1 MLRERALSALI
12 FVPVFLGL
20 AWLGG
25 TAFDLFLLIILAIA
39 GFEFSRMLQNSGY
52 KIAYP
57 LMIIAIAALVLPRMF
72 LTAWVEPLAWTLILV
87 LLGAYS
93 LWQYEHGN
101 EKAFI
106 SLGLQ
111 VFGVFFIG
119 VLGAYGVSLNQSQPH
134 GNLWLLVTIALV
146 WLVDAGAYLIG
157 SRFGKRKILPRLSP
171 NKTLEG
177 LIGGTLVGLLSGVL
191 IGWIL
196 RTPLPELGMLN
207 GAGLGLIL
215 GPTAFFG
222 DTLMSLIK
230 RTLAVKDTGSL
241 IPGHGGVL
249 DRLDSMLWAMAV
261 GYYFFMFFG
270 SYKLF
275 RMLLGRP
282 GGLPLPGEYPC
293 KGNPRGYPLKEPD

>member
-1 MLRERALSALI
+1 MLRQRALSALI
-12 FVPVFLGL
+12 FVPLFLGL
-20 AWLGG
+20 VWLGG
-25 TAFDLFLLIILAIA
+25 ITFDLFLLVVLAYA
-39 GFEFSRMLQNSGY
+39 GFEYTRMLHNSGY
-52 KIAYP
+52 KVSYP
-57 LMIIAIAALVLPRMF
+57 LMIAAICMLVLLRIF
-72 LTAWVEPLAWTLILV
+72 LTAWLEPLAWTVILV
-87 LLGAYS
+87 LLGGYS
-93 LWQYEHGN
+93 LWQYEHGD
-101 EKAFI
+101 EQAFI
-106 SLGLQ
+106 CLGLQ

-119 VLGAYGVSLNQSQPH
+119 VLGAYGISLNQSQPH

-146 WLVDAGAYLIG
+146 WLVDTGAYLIG
-157 SRFGKRKILPRLSP
+157 SRFGKRKVAPRLSP
-171 NKTLEG
+171 KKTLEG

-196 RTPLPELGMLN
+196 RKPLPELGMFN
-207 GAGLGLIL
+207 GAVLGFLM

-270 SYKLF
+270 L
-275 RMLLGRP
+275 
-282 GGLPLPGEYPC
+282 
-293 KGNPRGYPLKEPD
+293 

>member
-1 MLRERALSALI
+1 MLRQRALSAMI
-12 FVPVFLGL
+12 FVPLFLGL
-20 AWLGG
+20 VWLGG
-25 TAFDLFLLIILAIA
+25 IAFNLFLLLVLAFA
-39 GFEFSRMLQNSGY
+39 GFEYSRMLQNSGY
-52 KIAYP
+52 KVAYP
-57 LMIIAIAALVLPRMF
+57 LIMSAIGALVLLSMF
-72 LTAWVEPLAWTLILV
+72 ATAWLEPLAWTLILV
-87 LLGAYS
+87 VLGSYS
-93 LWQYEHGN
+93 LWQYEHGDD
-101 EKAFI
+101 KAFI

-119 VLGAYGVSLNQSQPH
+119 VLGAYGISLNQSQPH

-157 SRFGKRKILPRLSP
+157 TRFGKRNILPRLSP
-171 NKTLEG
+171 KKTLEG

-196 RTPLPELGMLN
+196 RKPLPELGMLN

-215 GPTAFFG
+215 GPLAFFG

-230 RTLAVKDTGSL
+230 RSLAVKDTGSL

-261 GYYFFMFFG
+261 GYYFFIIFG
-270 SYKLF
+270 L
-275 RMLLGRP
+275 
-282 GGLPLPGEYPC
+282 
-293 KGNPRGYPLKEPD
+293 

>member
-1 MLRERALSALI
+1 MFRQRALSALI
-12 FVPVFLGL
+12 FVPLFLGL

-25 TAFDLFLLIILAIA
+25 VSFDIFLLVILAYSGYEYA
-39 GFEFSRMLQNSGY
+39 HMLQHSGY
-52 KIAYP
+52 KVYYP
-57 LMIIAIAALVLPRMF
+57 LVIAAVSALVLLRMF
-72 LTAWVEPLAWTLILV
+72 ATGWAEPLAWTLILGV
-87 LLGAYS
+87 LGFYS
-93 LWQYEHGN
+93 LWQYEHGDD
-101 EKAFI
+101 KAFI

-119 VLGAYGVSLNQSQPH
+119 VLGAYGISLNQSQPH

-171 NKTLEG
+171 KKSLEG
-177 LIGGTLVGLLSGVL
+177 LVGGTLVGLLSGVL

-196 RTPLPELGMLN
+196 RKPLPELGMLN
-207 GAGLGLIL
+207 GAGLGLIM
-215 GPTAFFG
+215 GPVAFFG

-230 RTLAVKDTGSL
+230 RSLAVKDTGSL

-261 GYYFFMFFG
+261 GYYFFIIFG
-270 SYKLF
+270 S
-275 RMLLGRP
+275 
-282 GGLPLPGEYPC
+282 
-293 KGNPRGYPLKEPD
+293 

>member
-1 MLRERALSALI
+1 MLRQRALSALI
-12 FVPVFLGL
+12 FVPLFLGL

-25 TAFDLFLLIILAIA
+25 IPFDLFLLAVLGFA
-39 GFEFSRMLQNSGY
+39 GFEYARMLQNFGY
-52 KIAYP
+52 KVFYP
-57 LMIIAIAALVLPRMF
+57 LMIAAIAALVLLRM
-72 LTAWVEPLAWTLILV
+72 LSTGWLEPLAWTVILAV
-87 LLGAYS
+87 LGFYS
-93 LWQYEHGN
+93 LWQYERGDD
-101 EKAFI
+101 KAFI

-119 VLGAYGVSLNQSQPH
+119 VLGAYGISLNQSQPH

-157 SRFGKRKILPRLSP
+157 SRFGKRNILPRLSP
-171 NKTLEG
+171 KKTLEG
-177 LIGGTLVGLLSGVL
+177 LIGGTLVGLFSGVL

-196 RTPLPELGMLN
+196 REPLPELGMVN

-215 GPTAFFG
+215 GPVAFFG

-230 RTLAVKDTGSL
+230 RSLAVKDTGSL

-261 GYYFFMFFG
+261 GYYFFVIFG
-270 SYKLF
+270 L
-275 RMLLGRP
+275 
-282 GGLPLPGEYPC
+282 
-293 KGNPRGYPLKEPD
+293 

>member
-1 MLRERALSALI
+1 MLRQRALSAVI
-12 FVPVFLGL
+12 FVPLFLGL

-25 TAFDLFLLIILAIA
+25 TAFNLFLLLILAFA
-39 GFEFSRMLQNSGY
+39 GFEYSRMLQNSGY
-52 KIAYP
+52 KVAYP
-57 LMIIAIAALVLPRMF
+57 LIIFAVGALVLLRMF
-72 LTAWVEPLAWTLILV
+72 LTAWMEPLAWTVILA
-87 LLGAYS
+87 LLAGYS
-93 LWQYEHGN
+93 FWQYERGDD
-101 EKAFI
+101 KAFV

-119 VLGAYGVSLNQSQPH
+119 VLGSYGISLNQSQPN

-157 SRFGKRKILPRLSP
+157 TRLGKRNILPMLSP
-171 NKTLEG
+171 KKTLEG
-177 LIGGTLVGLLSGVL
+177 LIGGTVVGLLSGVL

-196 RTPLPELGMLN
+196 RKPLPELGMLN

-215 GPTAFFG
+215 GPVAFFG

-230 RTLAVKDTGSL
+230 RSLAVKDTGSL

-261 GYYFFMFFG
+261 GYYFFIIFG
-270 SYKLF
+270 L
-275 RMLLGRP
+275 
-282 GGLPLPGEYPC
+282 
-293 KGNPRGYPLKEPD
+293 

>member
-1 MLRERALSALI
+1 MFRQRALSALI
-12 FVPVFLGL
+12 FVPLFLGL

-25 TAFDLFLLIILAIA
+25 IAFNLFLFAVLAFA
-39 GFEFSRMLQNSGY
+39 GFEYARMLQNAGF
-52 KIAYP
+52 KVAYP
-57 LMIIAIAALVLPRMF
+57 LMMIAIGALVLLRMF
-72 LTAWVEPLAWTLILV
+72 LTAWLEPLAWTVILAV
-87 LLGAYS
+87 LGFYS
-93 LWQYEHGN
+93 LWQYEHGDDR
-101 EKAFI
+101 AFI

-119 VLGAYGVSLNQSQPH
+119 VLGAYGISLNQSQPH

-146 WLVDAGAYLIG
+146 WLVDAGAYFIG
-157 SRFGKRKILPRLSP
+157 TRFGKRNILPRLSP
-171 NKTLEG
+171 KKTLEG

-196 RTPLPELGMLN
+196 RKPLPELGILN

-215 GPTAFFG
+215 GPVAFFG

-261 GYYFFMFFG
+261 GYYFFIIFG
-270 SYKLF
+270 L
-275 RMLLGRP
+275 
-282 GGLPLPGEYPC
+282 
-293 KGNPRGYPLKEPD
+293 

>member
-1 MLRERALSALI
+1 MLRQRALSALI
-12 FVPVFLGL
+12 FVPLFLGL

-25 TAFDLFLLIILAIA
+25 IAFNLFLLLILAFA
-39 GFEFSRMLQNSGY
+39 GFEYSRMLQNSGY
-52 KIAYP
+52 KVTY
-57 LMIIAIAALVLPRMF
+57 LLVIIAISVLVLLRMVS
-72 LTAWVEPLAWTLILV
+72 AVWVEPLAWTVILV
-87 LLGAYS
+87 LLGFYS
-93 LWQYEHGN
+93 LWQYEHGD

-119 VLGAYGVSLNQSQPH
+119 VLGAYGISLNQSQPH

-146 WLVDAGAYLIG
+146 WLVDAGSYLIG
-157 SRFGKRKILPRLSP
+157 SRFGKRNVAPRLSP
-171 NKTLEG
+171 KKTLEG

-196 RTPLPELGMLN
+196 RKPLPALGMLN

-215 GPTAFFG
+215 GPVAFFG

-270 SYKLF
+270 L
-275 RMLLGRP
+275 
-282 GGLPLPGEYPC
+282 
-293 KGNPRGYPLKEPD
+293 

>member
-1 MLRERALSALI
+1 MLRQRVLSALI
-12 FVPVFLGL
+12 FVPLFLGL
-20 AWLGG
+20 VWLGG
-25 TAFDLFLLIILAIA
+25 IYFDFFLLVVLAYA
-39 GFEFSRMLQNSGY
+39 GFEYTRMLHNSGY
-52 KIAYP
+52 KVSYP
-57 LMIIAIAALVLPRMF
+57 LMIAAIGMLVLLRIL
-72 LTAWVEPLAWTLILV
+72 LTAWVEPLAWTVILV
-87 LLGAYS
+87 LLGSYS
-93 LWQYEHGN
+93 LWQYEHGD

-119 VLGAYGVSLNQSQPH
+119 VLGAYGISLNQSQPH

-146 WLVDAGAYLIG
+146 WLVDTGAYLIG
-157 SRFGKRKILPRLSP
+157 TRFGKRNILPRLSP
-171 NKTLEG
+171 KKTLEG
-177 LIGGTLVGLLSGVL
+177 FIGGTSVGLLSGVL

-196 RTPLPELGMLN
+196 RKPLPELGLLN
-207 GAGLGLIL
+207 GAVLGLIM
-215 GPTAFFG
+215 GPIAFFG

-270 SYKLF
+270 S
-275 RMLLGRP
+275 
-282 GGLPLPGEYPC
+282 
-293 KGNPRGYPLKEPD
+293 

>member
-1 MLRERALSALI
+1 MLRQRALSALI
-12 FVPVFLGL
+12 FVPLFLGL

-25 TAFDLFLLIILAIA
+25 IFFNLFLLAVLAFA
-39 GFEFSRMLQNSGY
+39 GFEYARMLQNTGY
-52 KIAYP
+52 KVSYP
-57 LMIIAIAALVLPRMF
+57 LLVAAVAALVLLRMF
-72 LTAWVEPLAWTLILV
+72 LTAWLEPLAWTLILFM
-87 LLGAYS
+87 LAIYS
-93 LWQYEHGN
+93 LWQYERGDN
-101 EKAFI
+101 KAFI

-119 VLGAYGVSLNQSQPH
+119 VLGSYGISLNQSQPH

-146 WLVDAGAYLIG
+146 WLVDTGAYFVG
-157 SRFGKRKILPRLSP
+157 TRFGKRNILPRLSP
-171 NKTLEG
+171 KKTLEG
-177 LIGGTLVGLLSGVL
+177 LVGGTLVGLISGVL

-196 RTPLPELGMLN
+196 RKPMPELGMLN

-215 GPTAFFG
+215 GPVAFFG

-230 RTLAVKDTGSL
+230 RSLAVKDTGSL

-270 SYKLF
+270 L
-275 RMLLGRP
+275 
-282 GGLPLPGEYPC
+282 
-293 KGNPRGYPLKEPD
+293 

>member
-1 MLRERALSALI
+1 MLRQRVLSALI
-12 FVPVFLGL
+12 FVPLFLGL
-20 AWLGG
+20 VWLGG
-25 TAFDLFLLIILAIA
+25 IYFDLFLLVVLAYA
-39 GFEFSRMLQNSGY
+39 GFEYTRMLKNSGY
-52 KIAYP
+52 KVSYP
-57 LMIIAIAALVLPRMF
+57 LMIAAISMLVLLRIF
-72 LTAWVEPLAWTLILV
+72 LPAGLEPLAWTVILL
-87 LLGAYS
+87 LLGSYS

-119 VLGAYGVSLNQSQPH
+119 VLGAYGISLNHSQPH

-146 WLVDAGAYLIG
+146 WLVDTGAYLVG
-157 SRFGKRKILPRLSP
+157 TLFGKRNILPRLSP
-171 NKTLEG
+171 KKTFEG
-177 LIGGTLVGLLSGVL
+177 VIGGTLVGLLSGVL

-196 RTPLPELGMLN
+196 RKPLPELGLLN
-207 GAGLGLIL
+207 GAVLGLIM
-215 GPTAFFG
+215 GPIAFFG

-270 SYKLF
+270 S
-275 RMLLGRP
+275 
-282 GGLPLPGEYPC
+282 
-293 KGNPRGYPLKEPD
+293 